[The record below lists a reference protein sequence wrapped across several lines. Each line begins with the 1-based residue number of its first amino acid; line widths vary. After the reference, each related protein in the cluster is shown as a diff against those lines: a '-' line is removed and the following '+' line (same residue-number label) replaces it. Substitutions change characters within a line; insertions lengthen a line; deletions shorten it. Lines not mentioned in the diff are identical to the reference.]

1 MGTVGNTRR
10 FVFLMDLTP
19 LLFLVLGLLVGGGV
33 VFLVFRIRGDA
44 ARQIEVS
51 SLNERLSQRDEQ
63 ISEQKAGLQHAE
75 TELRREQERAT
86 NSERLHAVAVQQI
99 KEADRRTKEQKELLK
114 EAEKA
119 FREAF
124 EALSSRALKQNNE
137 QFLELAQESLAKT
150 QEQAKGELEKKQQAV
165 DALVKPLKETMDA
178 VKKQIETVEKDRT
191 SAYAA
196 LREQV
201 ASLTETQKLLRSETA
216 NLVTA
221 LRAPQVRGRWGEI
234 QLRRVVEMAGMINYC
249 DFEEQTTI
257 QTEDGRLRP
266 DMIIRLPN
274 ERRIVVDSK
283 APLQAYLEALETD
296 DDTEREAHLKRHAA
310 QVRTHIK
317 QLSAKAYTQHLG
329 FTPEFIV
336 LFLPGETFF
345 SAALEQ
351 DPGLIEH
358 GVDRNVILATPTTLI
373 ALLKAVHYGWR
384 QEALTENAMKIKELG
399 EELYRRTSVLAEHF
413 SSIGRHLNQTVG
425 AYNKSVGSLEKR
437 FLPTVRQFKEL
448 GAASGDEIPE
458 VMEVTT
464 TLRGVE
470 EGEQLAL
477 EPTQTEETPLL
488 DS

>member
-1 MGTVGNTRR
+1 
-10 FVFLMDLTP
+10 MDLTP
-19 LLFLVLGLLVGGGV
+19 FLFLIIGLLVGGGV
-33 VFLVFRIRGDA
+33 VYLIFRVRGDA

-51 SLNERLSQRDEQ
+51 SLNERLTQ
-63 ISEQKAGLQHAE
+63 
-75 TELRREQERAT
+75 REQQLSVQKVAIEQADLDRNAAEVRA
-86 NSERLHAVAVQQI
+86 NNAERLHAVAIEQVANAERRI
-99 KEADRRTKEQKELLK
+99 EAERMLLE
-114 EAEKA
+114 EAEKN

-137 QFLELAQESLAKT
+137 QFLELAKQTLAKT
-150 QEQAKGELEKKQQAV
+150 QEQAKGELEKRQLAV
-165 DALVKPLKETMDA
+165 DNLVKPLKETMDA
-178 VKKQIETVEKDRT
+178 VKKQMETVEKDRT
-191 SAYAA
+191 SSYSE
-196 LREQV
+196 LKEQV
-201 ASLTETQKLLRSETA
+201 ANLTQTQKDLRSETS

-234 QLRRVVEMAGMINYC
+234 QLRRVVEMAGMVNYC
-249 DFEEQTTI
+249 DFDEQTTLH
-257 QTEDGRLRP
+257 TEDGRMRP

-283 APLQAYLEALETD
+283 APLQAYLEALEAPD
-296 DDTEREAHLKRHAA
+296 DNAREAALVRHAG
-310 QVRTHIK
+310 QVKMHIK
-317 QLSAKAYTQHLG
+317 QLSAKSYTQQLG

-351 DPGLIEH
+351 DPGLIEQ
-358 GVDRNVILATPTTLI
+358 GVDQNVILATPTTLI

-399 EELYRRTSVLAEHF
+399 EELYKRTSVLADHF
-413 SSIGRHLNQTVG
+413 SKVGRHLNQTVG
-425 AYNKSVGSLEKR
+425 AYNQSVGSLEKR

-458 VMEVTT
+458 ITEVTT

-477 EPTQTEETPLL
+477 GDGSQSDAKLL
-488 DS
+488 ES

>member
-1 MGTVGNTRR
+1 MYSILRV
-10 FVFLMDLTP
+10 
-19 LLFLVLGLLVGGGV
+19 
-33 VFLVFRIRGDA
+33 RGDA

-51 SLNERLSQRDEQ
+51 SLSERLTQREQ
-63 ISEQKAGLQHAE
+63 QLEEQKAELQESE
-75 TELRREQERAT
+75 TGLRREREHAS
-86 NSERLHAVAVQQI
+86 NAERLHAVAVQQI
-99 KEADRRTKEQKELLK
+99 KEADRRTEEQRELLA
-114 EAEKA
+114 EAEKS

-124 EALSSRALKQNNE
+124 EALSSRALKQNNK
-137 QFLELAQESLAKT
+137 QFLELAKETLAKT
-150 QEQAKGELEKKQQAV
+150 QEQAKGELEKRQVAV
-165 DALVKPLKETMDA
+165 DNLVKPLKETMDA
-178 VKKQIETVEKDRT
+178 VKKQMETVEKDRT
-191 SAYAA
+191 SSYSE
-196 LREQV
+196 LKEQV
-201 ASLTETQKLLRSETA
+201 ANLTQTQKDLRSETS

-234 QLRRVVEMAGMINYC
+234 QLRRVVEMAGMVNYC
-249 DFEEQTTI
+249 DFDEQTTL

-266 DMIIRLPN
+266 DMIVRLPN

-283 APLQAYLEALETD
+283 APLQAYLESLEAD
-296 DDTEREAHLKRHAA
+296 DDSIREAALVRHAT
-310 QVRTHIK
+310 QVKTHIK
-317 QLSAKAYTQHLG
+317 QLGAKSYTQHLG

-351 DPGLIEH
+351 DPGLIEQ

-399 EELYRRTSVLAEHF
+399 EELYQRTAVLADHF
-413 SSIGRHLNQTVG
+413 SSVGTHLNRTVG

-448 GAASGDEIPE
+448 GAAAGDEIPE
-458 VMEVTT
+458 ITEVTT
-464 TLRGVE
+464 ILRGME

-477 EPTQTEETPLL
+477 EPPVSRKTPLL